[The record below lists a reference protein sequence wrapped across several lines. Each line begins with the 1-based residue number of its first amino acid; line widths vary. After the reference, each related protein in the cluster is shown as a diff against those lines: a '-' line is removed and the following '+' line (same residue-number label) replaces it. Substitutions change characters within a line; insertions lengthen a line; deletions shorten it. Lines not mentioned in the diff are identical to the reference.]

1 MKILTQYPTTQK
13 FLFDGYDLP
22 SNATKNYD
30 NNHENDVEDVSTS
43 LFQHKII
50 TNDYSKSILYATI
63 DHEQFKEQ
71 KQHHQQHYCDEEEK
85 KKGYQSK
92 SEGNQHFNRTLNI
105 IMTSTTTYIGKSQLR
120 NLLFLCFNGMLLKD
134 AWNHVDE

>member
-50 TNDYSKSILYATI
+50 TNDYSKLIMMLTLI
-63 DHEQFKEQ
+63 INN
-71 KQHHQQHYCDEEEK
+71 K
-85 KKGYQSK
+85 K
-92 SEGNQHFNRTLNI
+92 NNNNI
-105 IMTSTTTYIGKSQLR
+105 ISNIITIKEKRKSIINR
-120 NLLFLCFNGMLLKD
+120 K
-134 AWNHVDE
+134 